1 MFKAITDRR
10 KRRAWSPLTITIS
23 VGAHLVLLALVVRGA
38 TAETRRPEDPDFEWI
53 DVPDK
58 APPPPPA
65 PIEVQKPDPAPAPVQ
80 PDQPPTPGDFV
91 TPRPPEDVPT
101 GLPPVDPNDTPISQA
116 DVTGDGHEGDV
127 IGTPPAHPT
136 PPTGTTTA
144 NGDGTAPMLP
154 ENVSVLPELASRPEA
169 ERMLQRAYP
178 ALLRDA
184 GITGR
189 TVVML
194 IIDREGKVEPGS
206 VSVQAT
212 THDAFRE
219 AAIRAAEKFRFRPAR
234 LNGNAVPVIISL
246 PIEWR
251 LQN

>member
-10 KRRAWSPLTITIS
+10 KRRAWSPLTITLS
-23 VGAHLVLLALVVRGA
+23 VGAHLVLLALVVHGA
-38 TAETRRPEDPDFEWI
+38 TAETKRPEDTGFEWI
-53 DVPDK
+53 DVPD

-65 PIEVQKPDPAPAPVQ
+65 PIEAQKPDPAPTPVQ
-80 PDQPPTPGDFV
+80 QDQPPTPGDFV

-101 GLPPVDPNDTPISQA
+101 GLPPVDPNATPISQT
-116 DVTGDGHEGDV
+116 DVTGQGHEGDV
-127 IGTPPAHPT
+127 IGPPPAHPT
-136 PPTGTTTA
+136 PLTHETTVSGTG
-144 NGDGTAPMLP
+144 NEPMLP

-189 TVVML
+189 TVVTL

-206 VSVQAT
+206 VSVQTT